1 MKNFLFLLLA
11 SFLVLA
17 ACGNKEENKSE
28 DTKETKSSSK
38 DDKKKSNDDKNAS
51 KEKKTDKEDNSD
63 SDNQTTSSDS
73 QSQNSDGQQANSDQQ
88 DQQNKQMNAN
98 QQQNTANT
106 QQPQQDNQ
114 QTNGYDPNNPYMN
127 MPDQEWRKN
136 TGDGLSSGEKQ
147 TMYAIENNQYE
158 VEDAEQ
164 KLASL
169 KYYQNK
175 YSQ

>member
-1 MKNFLFLLLA
+1 
-11 SFLVLA
+11 VQQ
-17 ACGNKEENKSE
+17 EQQ
-28 DTKETKSSSK
+28 
-38 DDKKKSNDDKNAS
+38 
-51 KEKKTDKEDNSD
+51 
-63 SDNQTTSSDS
+63 NQQMNT
-73 QSQNSDGQQANSDQQ
+73 DQQ
-88 DQQNKQMNAN
+88 KDN
-98 QQQNTANT
+98 ANT
-106 QQPQQDNQ
+106 QQAQQDNQ
-114 QTNGYDPNNPYMN
+114 QANGYDPNNPYMN

-164 KLASL
+164 KLAAL